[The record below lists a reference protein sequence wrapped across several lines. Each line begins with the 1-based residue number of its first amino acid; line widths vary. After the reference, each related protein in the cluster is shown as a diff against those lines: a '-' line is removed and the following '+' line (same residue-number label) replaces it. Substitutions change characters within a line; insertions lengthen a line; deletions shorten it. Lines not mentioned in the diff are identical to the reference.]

1 MCRQPSKV
9 VSAVVLFVFVM
20 MMVACSAVP
29 LEDLD
34 DTDDEIKRSLFLAR
48 LLDASEKF
56 RLRSELLG
64 KKRELDQDL
73 PLTSQKQYRSAVQN
87 SRRRPGGMTLCL
99 WKVCPAA
106 PWLVDKRES
115 SM

>member
-34 DTDDEIKRSLFLAR
+34 DTDDEIKRSLLLAR

-56 RLRSELLG
+56 RLRSELLD
-64 KKRELDQDL
+64 KERELDQDL
-73 PLTSQKQYRSAVQN
+73 PFTPQKRYRSAVQ
-87 SRRRPGGMTLCL
+87 SRSGGMSLCL

-106 PWLVDKRES
+106 PWLVTKRES
-115 SM
+115 AM